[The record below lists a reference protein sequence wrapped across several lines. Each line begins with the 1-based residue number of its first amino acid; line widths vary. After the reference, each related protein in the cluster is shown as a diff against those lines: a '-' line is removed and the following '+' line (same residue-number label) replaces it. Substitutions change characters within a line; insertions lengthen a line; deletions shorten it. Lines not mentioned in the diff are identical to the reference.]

1 MVDMALQLDRCAIVN
16 TAIWQY
22 NITITWRKKMRRYK
36 GWKHEGITGW
46 LWHKLERYSSRL
58 NTWVW
63 QQRWGKRPRA

>member
-1 MVDMALQLDRCAIVN
+1 
-16 TAIWQY
+16 
-22 NITITWRKKMRRYK
+22 MRRYK